1 MKKTKIFTIFIL
13 FSITALAQEWNI
25 QHEEPGGNRL
35 RSVSM
40 VTENIG
46 YAAGENGKILK
57 TTDGETWTDISLS
70 TSTYIFSIHFI
81 DANTGYIAGSGGM
94 LKKTIDGGSNWVDQQ
109 IQTDKSL
116 MCVSFLN
123 QNLGFVVGRNGTI
136 LKTNDGGANWV
147 NLTNLN
153 FSKHINDVHI
163 IDSDIIYLA
172 TDSSLGSDSLRKSTD
187 GGQNWVS
194 LQTNID
200 SPSPAVHFTDVD
212 NGTIIGTLGR
222 LSRTTDGGNNWQ
234 QQNSNTRWDLHSV
247 SFIDN
252 NNGYVTGH
260 LGTIRKTTDGGLN
273 WEAESSGTNNIL
285 YSVQMIGNSI
295 YVVGTQSV
303 VLKKVSES
311 LSINENSISNKIL
324 IYPTI
329 TSGKIEV
336 STSLQQTSSSIKI
349 INLHGKLVQSINLN
363 LAKSKTIT
371 LNPTLQNGLYFVRIS
386 MNNSIISKKII
397 LKK

>member
-1 MKKTKIFTIFIL
+1 M
-13 FSITALAQEWNI
+13 
-25 QHEEPGGNRL
+25 
-35 RSVSM
+35 VS
-40 VTENIG
+40 ENIG

-57 TTDGETWTDISLS
+57 TTDGETWNDISL
-70 TSTYIFSIHFI
+70 TTPTYIFSVHFT
-81 DANTGYIAGSGGM
+81 DADTGFIAGSQGM
-94 LKKTIDGGSNWVDQQ
+94 LKKTVDGGLSWIDQE
-109 IQTDKSL
+109 IGTDESL
-116 MCVSFLN
+116 RCVRFLN
-123 QNLGFVVGRNGTI
+123 QNLGFAVGRNGTI

-147 NLTNLN
+147 NLTNLS
-153 FSKHINDVHI
+153 FDKHINYVHI

-200 SPSPAVHFTDVD
+200 NPSPAVHFTDVD
-212 NGTIIGTLGR
+212 NGIIIGPLGR

-234 QQNSNTRWDLHSV
+234 PQNSNTGWDLHSV
-247 SFIDN
+247 SFIDK

-273 WEAESSGTNNIL
+273 WEVESSGTNNIL
-285 YSVQMIGNSI
+285 YSVQMIENSI
-295 YVVGTQSV
+295 YAVGTQSV
-303 VLKKVSES
+303 VLKKVSEN

-336 STSLQQTSSSIKI
+336 STSFPQTSSSIKI
-349 INLHGKLVQSINLN
+349 INLHGKVVQSINLN
-363 LAKSKTIT
+363 LAKSKIIT

-386 MNNSIISKKII
+386 MNNLMISKKII
-397 LKK
+397 LNK